1 MFSENVELQNIC
13 QENFLLNSTD
23 DIDDLI
29 NNFEE
34 VLIDEA
40 KTNVR
45 LLKDLLKMEDTE
57 FGSKEENL

>member
-1 MFSENVELQNIC
+1 MFSENTEQQSIY

-23 DIDDLI
+23 NIDDLI

-40 KTNVR
+40 KTN
-45 LLKDLLKMEDTE
+45 L
-57 FGSKEENL
+57 